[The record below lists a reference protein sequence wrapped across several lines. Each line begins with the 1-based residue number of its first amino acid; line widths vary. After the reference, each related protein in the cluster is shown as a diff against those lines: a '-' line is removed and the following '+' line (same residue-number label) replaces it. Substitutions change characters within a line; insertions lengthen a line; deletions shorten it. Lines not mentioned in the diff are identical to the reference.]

1 MKKRHCW
8 PEGHWNWPV
17 QLVHK
22 HGLRCGEMIWVGGQV
37 DMTPDGQV
45 LNHGDL
51 ALQTRRV
58 MGHVARVLEDLDCD
72 LEDLVTLLAFYVD
85 DGSVDRAAFLKTVGA
100 CLVPGSRVTVTA
112 VPVPW
117 LAYRGLAVEIEGY
130 AMRRKDGARMPRR
143 HAPPYLGSPLPPPF
157 VQGICVGRMIFLSAQ
172 LPISVTGSVF
182 FPGDVLAQTRLV
194 MAQASRILGHFG
206 AGLAD
211 VVKINR
217 WYAGGAGIADF
228 LSQPSVAD
236 SHTRGDQRRPYGI
249 VGESITYERVSSSFA
264 GQQIHSVIM
273 NMPPG
278 YRSERIRHEGEEFEF
293 VLSGSVTSEIEGQ
306 TLVLEAGDS
315 VHYRSNRPHCL
326 WNHSCEP
333 ARVLWVGTLDLFE
346 EGGGNAG
353 QGGRHSSRSPA
364 EVEPTTR
371 EKTHE

>member
-1 MKKRHCW
+1 MTEAER
-8 PEGHWNWPV
+8 ESVSAEDVLGS
-17 QLVHK
+17 QLRARRKQLELTLQEVADSA
-22 HGLRCGEMIWVGGQV
+22 GLSAGFISQV
-37 DMTPDGQV
+37 
-45 LNHGDL
+45 
-51 ALQTRRV
+51 
-58 MGHVARVLEDLDCD
+58 E
-72 LEDLVTLLAFYVD
+72 
-85 DGSVDRAAFLKTVGA
+85 
-100 CLVPGSRVTVTA
+100 
-112 VPVPW
+112 
-117 LAYRGLAVEIEGY
+117 RGLT
-130 AMRRKDGARMPRR
+130 
-143 HAPPYLGSPLPPPF
+143 APS
-157 VQGICVGRMIFLSAQ
+157 LSS
-172 LPISVTGSVF
+172 LVSISRA
-182 FPGDVLAQTRLV
+182 L
-194 MAQASRILGHFG
+194 
-206 AGLAD
+206 
-211 VVKINR
+211 
-217 WYAGGAGIADF
+217 GAGIADF

-353 QGGRHSSRSPA
+353 QGVRHSSRSPA